1 MNVLLTGGTGFI
13 GSHIAVELVNRG
25 HNVTILARNQNKI
38 PALKKMRRIEI
49 VEGEI
54 ENQNLLTT
62 LARGKDACI
71 HVALIL
77 KDSSAREMLLADT
90 LVTVTL
96 ADICAAAGV
105 KHFIYTSS
113 CSANDFVYKTET
125 ARIGGAALYNV
136 YENTKQN
143 PASYYGASK
152 AASENYLNAASFH
165 TPMKVNIVRPGFTFG
180 NPVVEGAPIYS
191 DRRFADMFSNI
202 KQGKDVKV
210 TKNDGTQFIWAG
222 DLAEIYS
229 KILDNGVNRAMYFA
243 LARSYVSWEE
253 IAARAI
259 KMCNSLSK
267 LIVEDKGWG
276 EPIMFDVAAIKRDFN
291 LEFDTWEKL
300 PEHLEYYKNQPD
312 PHN

>member
-49 VEGEI
+49 IEGEI
-54 ENQNLLTT
+54 ENRNLLTT
-62 LARGKDACI
+62 LAGGKDACI

-77 KDSSAREMLLADT
+77 RDNSARDMLLADT

-113 CSANDFVYKTET
+113 CAANDFVYKTET

-136 YENTKQN
+136 YEHTRQN

-152 AASENYLNAASFH
+152 AASENYLNAVSFQ

-191 DRRFADMFSNI
+191 DGRFAEMFRNI
-202 KQGKDVKV
+202 RQGKGVRV
-210 TKNDGTQFIWAG
+210 TKNDGTQFLWAG
-222 DLAEIYS
+222 HLAEIYS
-229 KILDNGVNRAMYFA
+229 SVLEKGVNRAMYFA
-243 LARSYVSWEE
+243 LSRDYVSWEE

-259 KMCNSLSK
+259 TLCNSSSK

-276 EPIMFDVAAIKRDFN
+276 EPIMFDVGAIKRDFD
-291 LEFDTWEKL
+291 LEFDAWDKL
-300 PEHLEYYKNQPD
+300 PEHLEYYRDLPD
-312 PHN
+312 PRN